1 MPRVTLNQTNF
12 TAGEISPRCFGRVDV
27 ARYQNGAESL
37 ENCLTTIHG
46 GAFGRYGTAF
56 EGKAKYPDKISRM
69 IPFVFSTT
77 QSYMLEFGHQYV
89 RFFRRGGGQIMSAP
103 AVPLE
108 IASPYTEAMLREI
121 DYTQGADTMLL
132 FHPAVGVHSLKRFGD
147 MVWTV
152 EPTVFT
158 TLPFAET
165 GHRFNTTLTLS
176 AASVGTGRTFTAG
189 SASFLVGDV
198 GRRISKDGGLAVI
211 TAFTSATVVTCEIKT
226 PFPATLLA
234 ANEWVLEDSPQT
246 TLTPS
251 AKDPVGAAITLSAS
265 ADSFRAVDVG
275 KHIEINDGMVKVTAY
290 SSPTAISGTISK
302 VMTSVVGSPANAWVL
317 KGDAWNAYDGYP
329 RTGAFYEQRLTTAG
343 SPKYP
348 QTLWGSKNGL
358 FFDYTL
364 GTNDDDAFSFTL
376 PSTGQINPITRMAAT
391 SSLLMFT
398 YGGEYTATGGVEK
411 PLTPTNPQLKPRT
424 RYGCN
429 NVKPVQIGDEM
440 FYVTRSG
447 KKIRAMS
454 YAYASDS
461 FPSPNVTTLAEHLF
475 KPGIVDMAYQQEP
488 DSRLWCVRADGKIA
502 ALTIDRDEG
511 VVSWSPQSTDGAY
524 ESTASIPNGGGD
536 EVWVSVARV
545 INGVTERYI
554 ERFDEDLK
562 TDCSLVMED
571 MAGKMTWD
579 GLDHLEGKEVA
590 IKADGTYVGKQTVAG
605 GEITIDRNAKRVEIG
620 LSFTST
626 IIPLRPEMQAA
637 DGSAQGNNMNTSQ
650 VTLLMYETIGGKVD
664 GKPLIQRALGG
675 ELLDQA
681 PKAYSGLGR
690 IGIIGWQRGDSPLK
704 ITQDEPLPFHCL
716 AIIRKLTV
724 NS

>member
-12 TAGEISPRCFGRVDV
+12 TSGEISPRCFGRVDV

-46 GAFGRYGTAF
+46 GAFGRYGSAF
-56 EGKAKYPDKISRM
+56 EAKAKFPDKLTRM
-69 IPFVFSTT
+69 IPFVFSTN
-77 QSYMLEFGHQYV
+77 QSYMLEFGHLYV
-89 RFFRRGGGQIMSAP
+89 RFFHRGGGQIMSAP
-103 AVPLE
+103 SVPLE
-108 IASPYTEAMLREI
+108 IVTPYTEAMLREI

-132 FHPAVGVHSLKRFGD
+132 FHPLIPTHSLKRFLD
-147 MVWTV
+147 TVWTV

-176 AASVGTGRTFTAG
+176 AATVGTGRTFTAG
-189 SASFLVGDV
+189 AASFLTGDV
-198 GRRISKDGGLAVI
+198 GRRITKDGGLAVI
-211 TAFTSATVVTCEIKT
+211 TGFTSATVVTCEIKT
-226 PFPATLLA
+226 PFPATVLA
-234 ANEWVLEDSPQT
+234 ANTWVLEDSPQT

-251 AKDPVGAAITLSAS
+251 AKDPIAAAVTLTAS
-265 ADSFRAVDVG
+265 ADSFRPVDVG
-275 KHIEINDGMVKVTAY
+275 KHIEINDGMVKVTAF
-290 SSPTAISGTISK
+290 SSATVVTGTISK

-317 KGDAWNAYDGYP
+317 KGDAWNSFDGYP
-329 RTGAFYEQRLTTAG
+329 RTGAFFEQRLTTAG

-348 QTLWGSKNGL
+348 QTLWGSKNGM
-358 FFDYTL
+358 FFDYRL

-429 NVKPVQIGDEM
+429 TVKPVQIGDEM

-447 KKIRAMS
+447 KKVRAMS

-461 FPSPNVTTLAEHLF
+461 FPSPNITTLAEHLF
-475 KPGIVDMAYQQEP
+475 TPGIVDMAFQQEP

-511 VVSWSPQSTDGAY
+511 VVSWSPQVTDGLY
-524 ESTASIPNGGGD
+524 ESVASIPNGGGD
-536 EVWVSVARV
+536 EVWVSVVRV
-545 INGVTERYI
+545 VNGVTVRYI
-554 ERFDEDLK
+554 ERFDEQLK
-562 TDCSLVMED
+562 TDSAVILED
-571 MAGKMTWD
+571 VAGKMVWT
-579 GLDHLEGKEVA
+579 GLDHLQGKIVA
-590 IKADGTYVGKQTVAG
+590 VKADGIYIGQHTVTG
-605 GEITIDRNAKRVEIG
+605 GQITIDRNAKRVEIG
-620 LSFTST
+620 LPFTST
-626 IIPLRPEMQAA
+626 IIPLRPEIQAG

-664 GKPLIQRALGG
+664 DKPLIQRTLGG
-675 ELLDQA
+675 ELLDKA

-690 IGIIGWQRGDSPLK
+690 IGMIGWERGDSPLR

-716 AIIRKLTV
+716 AIIRKFTV

>member
-12 TAGEISPRCFGRVDV
+12 TSGEISPRCFGRVDV

-46 GAFGRYGTAF
+46 GAFGRYGSMYEAP
-56 EGKAKYPDKISRM
+56 AKYPDKISRM
-69 IPFVFSTT
+69 IPFIFSTT
-77 QSYMLEFGHQYV
+77 QSYMLEFGDLYV
-89 RFFRRGGGQIMSAP
+89 RFFYRGGGQVVDGGG
-103 AVPLE
+103 VPVE
-108 IASPYTEAMLREI
+108 VVSPYTEAMLREI

-132 FHPAVGVHSLKRFGD
+132 FHPSIGIQSLKRFGD
-147 MVWTV
+147 LVWTL

-158 TLPFAET
+158 TVPFAET
-165 GHRFNTTLTLS
+165 GHRFNTALTLS
-176 AASVGTGRTFTAG
+176 AATVGVGRTFTAG
-189 SASFLVGDV
+189 SGVWLAGDV
-198 GRRISKDGGLAVI
+198 GRRITKDGGLAIV
-211 TAFTSATVVTCEIKT
+211 TGYTSATVLTCEIKT
-226 PFPATLLA
+226 PFPATVLA
-234 ANEWVLEDSPQT
+234 ANSWVLEDSPNS

-251 AKDPVGAAITLSAS
+251 AKDPIGGAITLGAS
-265 ADSFRAVDVG
+265 IDSFRAVDVG
-275 KHIEINDGMVKVTAY
+275 KHIEINDGMVKITAVTSAVL
-290 SSPTAISGTISK
+290 ISATIDR

-317 KGDAWNAYDGYP
+317 KGDAWNAFDGYP
-329 RTGAFYEQRLTTAG
+329 RTGAFFEQRLSAAG

-364 GTNDDDAFSFTL
+364 GTNDDDAFAFTL
-376 PSTGQINPITRMAAT
+376 PSTGQINPITRMTAT

-440 FYVTRSG
+440 FFVTRSG
-447 KKIRAMS
+447 KKVRAMS
-454 YAYASDS
+454 EAYATNT
-461 FPSPNVTTLAEHLF
+461 FPSPNITTLAEHMF

-511 VVSWSPQSTDGAY
+511 VVSWTPQSTDGAY
-524 ESTASIPNGGGD
+524 ESAGSIPNGGGD

-545 INGVTERYI
+545 INGVTKRYI

-562 TDCSLVMED
+562 TDSAMILED
-571 MAGKMTWD
+571 VAGKMVWD
-579 GLDHLEGKEVA
+579 GLDHLEGKIVA
-590 IKADGTYVGKQTVAG
+590 VKADGVYIGKFTVIG
-605 GEITIDRNAKRVEIG
+605 GEITISRNAYKMEIG
-620 LSFTST
+620 LPFTST
-626 IIPLRPEMQAA
+626 IIPLRPEIQAG
-637 DGSAQGNNMNTSQ
+637 DGSAQGNNMRTSE
-650 VTLLMYETIGGKVD
+650 VTVLLYETTGGKVN
-664 GKPLIQRALGG
+664 GKTISQRALGG
-675 ELLDQA
+675 ELLDKA
-681 PKAYSGLGR
+681 PQQYSGLGR
-690 IGIIGWQRGDSPLK
+690 IGTIGWERGDSPLV

-716 AIIRKLTV
+716 AIIRKFTV